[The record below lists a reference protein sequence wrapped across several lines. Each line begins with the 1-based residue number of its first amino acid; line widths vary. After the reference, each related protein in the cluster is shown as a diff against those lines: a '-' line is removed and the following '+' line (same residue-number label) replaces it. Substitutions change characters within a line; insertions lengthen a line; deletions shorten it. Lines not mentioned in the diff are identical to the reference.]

1 MYDNYNPQ
9 TYEINGDNIMYN
21 DDIDPEYPLNNPIPN
36 HPQHFPND
44 PSNYN
49 LYNNTDT
56 ETPLL
61 YSLNIFF
68 TLAIFTF
75 TSIQLARC
83 YYKLENYIRNQRN
96 QNNVRSPLNRNVNI
110 NSINTLVVCDD
121 LPDNICS
128 VCLEDFKDDDILKK
142 LNCTHVFHKE
152 CLEPW
157 LNNNNRNCPLCR
169 TDII

>member
-1 MYDNYNPQ
+1 MYDNYNSQ
-9 TYEINGDNIMYN
+9 TYEINGDNIVYKDN
-21 DDIDPEYPLNNPIPN
+21 LDSEYPPNP
-36 HPQHFPND
+36 QQLPND
-44 PSNYN
+44 N

-56 ETPLL
+56 EPPLL

-68 TLAIFTF
+68 SLALFTF

-96 QNNVRSPLNRNVNI
+96 QRQNNIRRPLNRNRNGNVDI
-110 NSINTLVVCDD
+110 NSINTLVVCDE

-128 VCLEDFKDDDILKK
+128 VCLDEFKEDDILKK
-142 LNCTHVFHKE
+142 LNCEHIFHKD

-157 LNNNNRNCPLCR
+157 LNNNNRNCPLCK

>member
-1 MYDNYNPQ
+1 MYDNYN
-9 TYEINGDNIMYN
+9 TYQLNNGNL
-21 DDIDPEYPLNNPIPN
+21 DPEYPPNNPQHLPN
-36 HPQHFPND
+36 V
-44 PSNYN
+44 PSNGN
-49 LYNNTDT
+49 LYNNTDTDT

-68 TLAIFTF
+68 SLAIFTF
-75 TSIQLARC
+75 TSIQLAKC
-83 YYKLENYIRNQRN
+83 YYKLENYIRIQR
-96 QNNVRSPLNRNVNI
+96 QNNIITPLNRNININI
-110 NSINTLVVCDD
+110 NSINTLVVCDE

-128 VCLEDFKDDDILKK
+128 ICLDEFKEDDILKK
-142 LNCTHVFHKE
+142 LNCEHIFHKD

>member
-1 MYDNYNPQ
+1 MYDNYN
-9 TYEINGDNIMYN
+9 TYQLNNGNL
-21 DDIDPEYPLNNPIPN
+21 DPEYPPNNPQHLPN
-36 HPQHFPND
+36 V
-44 PSNYN
+44 PSNGN

-68 TLAIFTF
+68 SLAIFTF
-75 TSIQLARC
+75 TSIQLAKC
-83 YYKLENYIRNQRN
+83 YYKLENYIRNQR
-96 QNNVRSPLNRNVNI
+96 QNNIITPLNRNRNININI
-110 NSINTLVVCDD
+110 NSINTLVVCDE
-121 LPDNICS
+121 LPDNVCSIC
-128 VCLEDFKDDDILKK
+128 LDEFKEDDILKK
-142 LNCTHVFHKE
+142 LNCEHIFHKD

>member
-1 MYDNYNPQ
+1 MYDNYN
-9 TYEINGDNIMYN
+9 TYQLNNGNL
-21 DDIDPEYPLNNPIPN
+21 DPEYPPNNPQHLPN
-36 HPQHFPND
+36 V
-44 PSNYN
+44 PSNDN

-68 TLAIFTF
+68 SLAIFTF
-75 TSIQLARC
+75 TSIQLAKC
-83 YYKLENYIRNQRN
+83 YYKLENYIRIQR
-96 QNNVRSPLNRNVNI
+96 QNNIITPLNRNINRNININI
-110 NSINTLVVCDD
+110 NSINTLVVCDE

-128 VCLEDFKDDDILKK
+128 ICLDEFKEDDILKK
-142 LNCTHVFHKE
+142 LNCEHIFHKD

>member
-1 MYDNYNPQ
+1 MYDNYN
-9 TYEINGDNIMYN
+9 TYQLNNGNL
-21 DDIDPEYPLNNPIPN
+21 DPEYPPNNPQHLPN
-36 HPQHFPND
+36 V
-44 PSNYN
+44 PSNDN

-68 TLAIFTF
+68 SLAIFTF
-75 TSIQLARC
+75 TSIQLAKC
-83 YYKLENYIRNQRN
+83 YYKLENYIRIQR
-96 QNNVRSPLNRNVNI
+96 QNNIITPLNRNINI
-110 NSINTLVVCDD
+110 NSINTLVVCDE
-121 LPDNICS
+121 LPDNVCSIC
-128 VCLEDFKDDDILKK
+128 LDEFKEDDILKK
-142 LNCTHVFHKE
+142 LNCEHIFHKD

>member
-1 MYDNYNPQ
+1 MYDNYN
-9 TYEINGDNIMYN
+9 TYQLNNGNL
-21 DDIDPEYPLNNPIPN
+21 DPEYPPNNPQHLPN
-36 HPQHFPND
+36 V
-44 PSNYN
+44 PSNDN
-49 LYNNTDT
+49 LYNNTDTDT

-68 TLAIFTF
+68 SLAIFTF
-75 TSIQLARC
+75 TSIQLAKC
-83 YYKLENYIRNQRN
+83 YYKLENYIRIQR
-96 QNNVRSPLNRNVNI
+96 QNNIITPLNRNINRNININI
-110 NSINTLVVCDD
+110 NSINTLVVCDE

-128 VCLEDFKDDDILKK
+128 ICLDDFKEDDILKK
-142 LNCTHVFHKE
+142 LNCEHIFHKD